1 MSKLMKDVGGYLIG
15 KSGAEGGGTAA
26 HEERHG
32 FHDLFV
38 SVGRSTRCLVQV
50 LRQPPDK
57 TWVSLL
63 GNELEAPKPDLTNRR
78 LIVWTPAPARGASG
92 VARAK
97 ALLLDG
103 KNATWEHYG
112 SVGHVHDDVGI
123 L

>member
-1 MSKLMKDVGGYLIG
+1 MS
-15 KSGAEGGGTAA
+15 GTGSTSTA
-26 HEERHG
+26 RQDLG
-32 FHDLFV
+32 F
-38 SVGRSTRCLVQV
+38 
-50 LRQPPDK
+50 P
-57 TWVSLL
+57 L

-112 SVGHVHDDVGI
+112 SAGHVQDDVGI